1 MFKTKIRGFTFG
13 LIMSYAMAIG
23 MEIYNM
29 ALKYGFQAQP
39 GGLSGLSYAAV
50 GEALTET
57 LYMGLLVLLFSN
69 LWGNRA
75 GDAFRR
81 RHCDAGCDN
90 PYFCRL
96 LRQGGTVAVMCP
108 TMSLVAAVLFNVILA
123 GESAARLPVIWLELL
138 RRRAVHPLAA
148 REDIPQR
155 LSAEKALARIAR
167 PGYNRKSTLQRRDSM
182 AITVERYTPDD
193 LPALTSVWNEV
204 VREGVAF
211 PQLEELTPETAG
223 EFFAAQDFTAVA
235 KDGGEVLGLYILH
248 PNNVGRCGHQAN
260 ASYAVAS
267 SARGRRIGEA
277 LVRHSL
283 ATAAE
288 LGYRLLIFN
297 AVVASNTRAIALYER
312 LGFRRIGTVP
322 GGFLLKDGS
331 WSDTIL
337 FYHEL

>member
-1 MFKTKIRGFTFG
+1 
-13 LIMSYAMAIG
+13 
-23 MEIYNM
+23 
-29 ALKYGFQAQP
+29 
-39 GGLSGLSYAAV
+39 
-50 GEALTET
+50 
-57 LYMGLLVLLFSN
+57 
-69 LWGNRA
+69 
-75 GDAFRR
+75 
-81 RHCDAGCDN
+81 
-90 PYFCRL
+90 
-96 LRQGGTVAVMCP
+96 
-108 TMSLVAAVLFNVILA
+108 
-123 GESAARLPVIWLELL
+123 
-138 RRRAVHPLAA
+138 
-148 REDIPQR
+148 
-155 LSAEKALARIAR
+155 
-167 PGYNRKSTLQRRDSM
+167 M

-193 LPALTSVWNEV
+193 LPALTAVWNEV

-267 SARGRRIGEA
+267 AARGRRIGEA
-277 LVRHSL
+277 LVCHSL